1 MILRSIKPGDTLPKS
16 TISPCL
22 CWKEPAPDV
31 EKTKEFVELAPAR
44 SWVDKRACRLAV
56 VHESL
61 LKWGFMHKVDDAL
74 SLFCNK
80 KIRTY
85 YVSSFKVIPEK
96 WYFFALHGHEG
107 KSKRETLLTR
117 TTYLTTQLP
126 GFWEFLTSISQSRP
140 KKAPPWD
147 KSKGIVQ
154 QALDP
159 QSCQDWKKHPSH
171 TTVLVRCK
179 ESRQQGTC
187 SHQKISLGHWV
198 CSV

>member
-1 MILRSIKPGDTLPKS
+1 MILRSVKPGDTHPKS
-16 TISPCL
+16 IITSCL
-22 CWKEPAPDV
+22 CWKDPAP
-31 EKTKEFVELAPAR
+31 ELPPA
-44 SWVDKRACRLAV
+44 SSADKRACRLGV

-61 LKWGFMHKVDDAL
+61 LKWGFMHKVDDAF

-85 YVSSFKVIPEK
+85 YVSSFKSHTWKVVLLSPLKENQK
-96 WYFFALHGHEG
+96 
-107 KSKRETLLTR
+107 KMTLLR
-117 TTYLTTQLP
+117 LTTYLTTQLP
-126 GFWEFLTSISQSRP
+126 SFWAFLTSMSQSGP

-171 TTVLVRCK
+171 TTILRRCK